1 MQTEPNPSYVLTTL
15 CCSLADDKKAEQLLV
30 LDLQEVVSSPAN
42 YFVICTVNSETQA
55 RAVADSIISTSKSYG
70 IQAPRSEGFESSQ
83 WIIVDFFDVVVHI
96 LLQEQREFYK
106 IEKVWG
112 DGVQY
117 SYNHETTE
125 LEKISKPPVTT
136 VPTTT
141 I

>member
-30 LDLQEVVSSPAN
+30 LDLQDVISSPAN
-42 YFVICTVNSETQA
+42 YFVICTVQSETQA
-55 RAVADSIISTSKSYG
+55 RAVADLIISTTKSYG
-70 IQAPRSEGFESSQ
+70 IQTPRSEGFESSQ

-96 LLQEQREFYK
+96 LMTEQREYYK

-117 SYNHETTE
+117 TFNPETTE
-125 LEKISKPPVTT
+125 LVKVAKSPVTT
-136 VPTTT
+136 APTTT